1 MKDVKGS
8 EADIPKLRQFRREN
22 DKMCDELNF
31 SISSDDIKCGPAEAK
46 ENRSTL
52 KHRAEHLIASHDD
65 VNSAET
71 KEGVKKEKL
80 DIGLLNREGKRHNRA
95 HGNKGKIKMKAF
107 PMSGIQVFKQWE
119 YQGVVKELGSSNTE
133 VVNKELLRRWS
144 CKGEADRKP
153 FEDIAENNRRTQ
165 NEMMKFN
172 IPSIRDNSPNLKSK
186 LSHKSAAK
194 SRNQMKRKKSK
205 LLDPSAPKRPPS
217 AYFDYAAKESVK
229 ARAELMSKDNFSPKN
244 LAIELGRRW
253 KSLSDEEKAPY
264 QAKAQERMKIYLENR
279 LAYDSEKTSKE
290 GQMAKARQSAAA
302 PFFNFAMGAWHKVAA
317 ERPSLGGN
325 EVQEILWQQWLV
337 KVGEVE
343 EKSLMEDVGTKES
356 IKSKRAV
363 VKLEKLKQVE
373 EKVDANK
380 NKPEIE
386 RNQLPNIQEVRSTDL
401 IGCETV
407 KKIIREENQVFERST
422 DGNVHFTET
431 RALFNFT
438 PTTPPWTPSSTVTSG
453 SSCYSAF
460 EDTSIMESLP
470 SEAQKEDSPEDSN
483 FESLINEA
491 FNLLPP
497 APRTAYSLFCDQ
509 LKEKVDDGERLW
521 ASLPEDDRR
530 KYKEQAEVDKKRYLA
545 EALKRMEG
553 WKD

>member
-31 SISSDDIKCGPAEAK
+31 SISSDDLKCGPAEAK

-71 KEGVKKEKL
+71 REGVKKEKL
-80 DIGLLNREGKRHNRA
+80 DIGVLNREGKRHNRA

-119 YQGVVKELGSSNTE
+119 YQGVVKELGSSNSE
-133 VVNKELLRRWS
+133 VVNKELLRKWN
-144 CKGEADRKP
+144 CKGEAERKP

-217 AYFDYAAKESVK
+217 AYFDYASKESVK
-229 ARAELMSKDNFSPKN
+229 ARAELLSKDNFSPKN

-264 QAKAQERMKIYLENR
+264 QAKAQERMKTYLENR

-290 GQMAKARQSAAA
+290 GQMGKAKQSAAA

-337 KVGEVE
+337 KVRGVK
-343 EKSLMEDVGTKES
+343 EKSLMEEIETQES

-373 EKVDANK
+373 EKVDAYK

-407 KKIIREENQVFERST
+407 QKIIREENQVFERSK
-422 DGNVHFTET
+422 DANMHFTET
-431 RALFNFT
+431 RAHFNFT

-453 SSCYSAF
+453 SSCSSAF

-483 FESLINEA
+483 FESLVRYTCI
-491 FNLLPP
+491 
-497 APRTAYSLFCDQ
+497 YSIFC
-509 LKEKVDDGERLW
+509 VCIYT
-521 ASLPEDDRR
+521 S
-530 KYKEQAEVDKKRYLA
+530 Y
-545 EALKRMEG
+545 
-553 WKD
+553 

>member
-1 MKDVKGS
+1 MTLSAIQLK
-8 EADIPKLRQFRREN
+8 PRRIVPLSRKFN
-22 DKMCDELNF
+22 
-31 SISSDDIKCGPAEAK
+31 
-46 ENRSTL
+46 L
-52 KHRAEHLIASHDD
+52 KKQRAEHLIASHDD

-71 KEGVKKEKL
+71 KEGIKKEKL

-133 VVNKELLRRWS
+133 VVNKELLRRWN
-144 CKGEADRKP
+144 CKGEAERKP

-229 ARAELMSKDNFSPKN
+229 ARAELLSKDNFSPKN

-264 QAKAQERMKIYLENR
+264 QAKSQERMKIYLENR

-302 PFFNFAMGAWHKVAA
+302 PFFNFAMGAWQKVAA

-337 KVGEVE
+337 KVREVK
-343 EKSLMEDVGTKES
+343 EKSLMEEIETQES
-356 IKSKRAV
+356 IKSKRSF
-363 VKLEKLKQVE
+363 VKRIKCSSAAKMLICISQRRELT
-373 EKVDANK
+373 
-380 NKPEIE
+380 
-386 RNQLPNIQEVRSTDL
+386 ST
-401 IGCETV
+401 
-407 KKIIREENQVFERST
+407 S
-422 DGNVHFTET
+422 
-431 RALFNFT
+431 
-438 PTTPPWTPSSTVTSG
+438 PPRPLRGLRV
-453 SSCYSAF
+453 
-460 EDTSIMESLP
+460 P
-470 SEAQKEDSPEDSN
+470 
-483 FESLINEA
+483 
-491 FNLLPP
+491 LLLRVAP
-497 APRTAYSLFCDQ
+497 APQHLRTP
-509 LKEKVDDGERLW
+509 R
-521 ASLPEDDRR
+521 
-530 KYKEQAEVDKKRYLA
+530 
-545 EALKRMEG
+545 
-553 WKD
+553 